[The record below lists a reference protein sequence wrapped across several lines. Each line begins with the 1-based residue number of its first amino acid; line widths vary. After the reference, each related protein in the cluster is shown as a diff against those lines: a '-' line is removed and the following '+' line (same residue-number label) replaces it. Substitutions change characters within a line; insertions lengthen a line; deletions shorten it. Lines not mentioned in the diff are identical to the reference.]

1 MLSGIYLSA
10 YNICKKIL
18 NAFWRKQ
25 NIANTLGGIMLW
37 NIDQN
42 KLKDSHTYLGKK
54 TPYNIIIY
62 PLPPIKNIFT
72 ADFTLT
78 GLLMLQERV
87 SSKPCWMISN
97 L

>member
-1 MLSGIYLSA
+1 MQK
-10 YNICKKIL
+10 NIKCVLKKT
-18 NAFWRKQ
+18 KYSKY
-25 NIANTLGGIMLW
+25 TGGIMLW

>member
-1 MLSGIYLSA
+1 MQK
-10 YNICKKIL
+10 NIKCVLKKT
-18 NAFWRKQ
+18 KYSKY
-25 NIANTLGGIMLW
+25 TGGIMLW

-54 TPYNIIIY
+54 PPYNIIIY

>member
-1 MLSGIYLSA
+1 MQK
-10 YNICKKIL
+10 NIKCVLK
-18 NAFWRKQ
+18 KQ

-62 PLPPIKNIFT
+62 PLPPIKIY
-72 ADFTLT
+72 
-78 GLLMLQERV
+78 LLQIL
-87 SSKPCWMISN
+87 